1 MLVFLTKLAWPTDLP
16 MTDHLSQTGTRR
28 TLLGLLLGGLLVLAY
43 TVLQLFLVPVAW
55 AAIMAY
61 TTWPLYVRLRR
72 VTGGRA
78 TLSAA
83 LLSLLLLAT
92 FVLPALWLVL
102 TMRVE
107 LAAAYAALAAN
118 LAQGPR
124 PLPDFI
130 AAIPW
135 LGDWMQHALDQ
146 LSRNPTALREQI
158 DLWVRQQTGD
168 LLDMLGGAGRNVF
181 KFGFALLTL
190 VFMYR
195 DGETLLSQ
203 LRQVLHRMVGARI
216 DGYLSA
222 VGATTKAVVYGLV
235 LTALAQ
241 GALAGLGYWAA
252 GVHAPVLLAAL
263 TALIALFPFGTP
275 FVWGSIGGWLL
286 LKGQTS
292 AGVGLLLWGTFAVSW
307 VDNLIRPLV
316 ISNATHIPFLL
327 VLFGVLGGVA
337 AFGLIG
343 LFVGPVILAILM
355 AVWREWLE
363 QQEPAPRT
371 DPPGSC

>member
-1 MLVFLTKLAWPTDLP
+1 MNDPFASV
-16 MTDHLSQTGTRR
+16 STRR
-28 TLLGLLLGGLLVLAY
+28 VLLGVLLGGLLALAY

-55 AAIMAY
+55 AAIVAY
-61 TTWPLYVRLRR
+61 ATWPLYLRLRR
-72 VTGGRA
+72 VSGGRA

-92 FVLPALWLVL
+92 FVLPLLWLVL
-102 TMRVE
+102 MMRTE
-107 LAAAYAALAAN
+107 LTAAYAAVAAN

-135 LGDWMQHALDQ
+135 LGDWLQHTLDH

-158 DLWVRQQTGD
+158 DLWVTEQTGD

-195 DGETLLSQ
+195 DGEALLAQ
-203 LRQVLHRMVGARI
+203 LRQVLRRLIGARI
-216 DGYLSA
+216 DDYLSA

-241 GALAGLGYWAA
+241 GALAGVGYWAA
-252 GVHAPVLLAAL
+252 GVHAPILLAAL

-275 FVWGSIGGWLL
+275 FVWGSIGVWLL

-292 AGVGLLLWGTFAVSW
+292 AGVGLLLWGTFVVSW

-316 ISNATHIPFLL
+316 ISSATHIPFLL
-327 VLFGVLGGVA
+327 VMFGVLGGVA

-343 LFVGPVILAILM
+343 LFVGPVILAIVM

-363 QQEPAPRT
+363 QQEPVRSLDDAPSDT
-371 DPPGSC
+371 KEL